1 MSGTVPPPPPPEG
14 WDDEGN
20 GGADAASAASSAAAS
35 PAAQVPGPQ
44 RVSATT
50 RMPPAI
56 SPTSQFSD
64 AVTPAPAPPVQQP
77 GYAPQQAY
85 PPQPGYDQ
93 QGYPQQQGYA
103 PQGYAQGYPPQGY
116 AQPGYEQQGY
126 PQQPGYPQ
134 QQQGYPQQGY
144 APQGYAQPG
153 YEQQGYEQAP
163 ARRRLSPGWIAFI
176 ALDVVLVIAAIV
188 FAVNLMSNDGG
199 DRTDPVGNNPEAANS
214 ESAGGGEDSEPE
226 GPKYATGL
234 ELDAP
239 GAKVFAAPSGNI
251 TCTISANAAT
261 CGIVELN
268 NEPAPDGC
276 DGVQGH
282 IVALDQSGTL
292 TVPCVAKKDKPVVAS
307 GLKVLQYEKK
317 QKAHG
322 YTCVSR
328 TTGMSCTHDAT
339 GSTFTIARAGIS
351 QS

>member
-20 GGADAASAASSAAAS
+20 GGADPASAAAS
-35 PAAQVPGPQ
+35 PASQAPGPQ

-85 PPQPGYDQ
+85 PQAGYDQQGYPQQGYAPQGYPQGYPPQGYAQPGYDQ

-103 PQGYAQGYPPQGY
+103 PQGYAQP
-116 AQPGYEQQGY
+116 
-126 PQQPGYPQ
+126 
-134 QQQGYPQQGY
+134 QGY
-144 APQGYAQPG
+144 APQPQGY
-153 YEQQGYEQAP
+153 QGYEQAP
-163 ARRRLSPGWIAFI
+163 APRRKLSPGWIAFI

-188 FAVNLMSNDGG
+188 FAVQLFSSGG
-199 DRTDPVGNNPEAANS
+199 EDTTPVGSPQGADAS
-214 ESAGGGEDSEPE
+214 ESAGGGEGSETEQP
-226 GPKYATGL
+226 GYATGL
-234 ELDAP
+234 ELDAA

-251 TCTISANAAT
+251 TCTITANAAT
-261 CGIVELN
+261 CGIVELTTP
-268 NEPAPDGC
+268 PAPDGC
-276 DGVQGH
+276 EGVQGH
-282 IVALDQSGTL
+282 IVAVDKTGQFS
-292 TVPCVAKKDKPVVAS
+292 VPCVAKEDKPVAAS
-307 GLKVLQYEKK
+307 GLQVLQYEKK

-322 YTCVSR
+322 FTCVSR

-339 GSTFTIARAGIS
+339 GSSFTVARAGIS

>member
-20 GGADAASAASSAAAS
+20 GGAEGPAAAS
-35 PAAQVPGPQ
+35 PAAQAPGPQ

-77 GYAPQQAY
+77 GYPPQQAY
-85 PPQPGYDQ
+85 PQAAYEQ
-93 QGYPQQQGYA
+93 QGYPQGYQQ
-103 PQGYAQGYPPQGY
+103 QGYAQGYPPQGY
-116 AQPGYEQQGY
+116 AQPGYPPQQGY
-126 PQQPGYPQ
+126 PQQQGYQ
-134 QQQGYPQQGY
+134 QQPGY
-144 APQGYAQPG
+144 APQGY
-153 YEQQGYEQAP
+153 QGYEQAP

-188 FAVNLMSNDGG
+188 FAVNLMSNDDGQA
-199 DRTDPVGNNPEAANS
+199 PVVGSSQEADAS
-214 ESAGGGEDSEPE
+214 ASAGQGGDSEPE
-226 GPKYATGL
+226 EPKYATGL
-234 ELDAP
+234 EVNAP

-251 TCTISANAAT
+251 TCTLSKNAAT

-268 NEPAPDGC
+268 SPPAPDGC

-282 IVALDQSGTL
+282 VVALDQSGQFSL
-292 TVPCVAKKDKPVVAS
+292 PCVAKKDKPVPAS
-307 GLKVLQYEKK
+307 GLKVLEYEKK
-317 QKAHG
+317 EKAHG
-322 YTCVSR
+322 FTCVSR

-339 GSTFTIARAGIS
+339 GSSFTVARAGIS